1 MPYGGGPH
9 QFDRIGAMQNEG
21 SVVPPSCECFTL
33 TPGVHAAFP
42 LSGFVTP
49 GCVLLSLTV

>member
-1 MPYGGGPH
+1 MPYGSGPH
-9 QFDRIGAMQNEG
+9 QFNRIGAMQNEG